1 LRTTEQTWQIEGMI
15 DDARSNDAERERER
29 MFYRRLLDLGRE
41 CEVAPLLDLALALIV
56 EFTAARIAYLELHHS
71 DVTGPGF
78 WRAHGC
84 TPEDVASIRTS
95 VSRGIIQA
103 ALATGGTVE
112 TSSAKDD
119 PRFAGRGS
127 VQRNDIDA
135 VLCAPI
141 GRPPLGVV
149 YLQGR
154 TDGDSFSSKHRAWAE
169 LFATQLGLVAERL
182 KAVWSEDARTDHTA
196 EIRQRFRCTSLIGRS
211 RALARVLTEA
221 ASMAPLDIGVLI
233 TGPTGTGKSA
243 LARTIHDNSRRA
255 GGPFVAIN
263 CGAIPA
269 NLVESELFGAER
281 GAHSTATQRSVGKV
295 AVARGGTL
303 FLDEIG
309 DLPYEAQT
317 KLLQLLQDRQYYPLG
332 SSQIVA
338 ADVRV
343 IAATNVDL
351 RDHVEKTTFRRDL
364 FYRLN
369 VVTIDMPGLAE
380 RREDIAALVAYFAR
394 EACTRHGLPA
404 LEVSRSAISIV
415 ENEAW
420 PGQVRELANVVEA
433 ATVRA
438 TTEGVATLRPHHL
451 FPMREGPASDDILE
465 YREATRRF
473 QRRYLL
479 DILTECDWSIA
490 DAVGRLGLARS
501 QLYNLIAIFE
511 LKRPKEHGQP

>member
-1 LRTTEQTWQIEGMI
+1 MGEDPRG
-15 DDARSNDAERERER
+15 DDAARERER
-29 MFYRRLLDLGRE
+29 VFYRRLLDLGRE
-41 CEVAPLLDLALALIV
+41 GEVAPLLDLALALIV
-56 EFTAARIAYLELHHS
+56 EFTAARVAYLELHRS
-71 DVTGPGF
+71 DATGAGF

-84 TPEDVASIRTS
+84 TPVEVASIRTS

-103 ALATGGTVE
+103 ALAAGETVE
-112 TSSAKDD
+112 TPSARLD

-127 VQRNDIDA
+127 VQLNDIDA

-154 TDGDSFSSKHRAWAE
+154 SDGDSFSAHHRDWAE
-169 LFATQLGLVAERL
+169 LFATQLGLIAERL
-182 KAVWSEDARTDHTA
+182 RAVWSEGERTDHTQD
-196 EIRQRFRCTSLIGRS
+196 IRQRFRCPALIGRS
-211 RALARVLTEA
+211 RGLARVLTEA
-221 ASMAPLDIGVLI
+221 AAMAPLDIGVLI
-233 TGPTGTGKSA
+233 TGASGTGKSA
-243 LARTIHDNSRRA
+243 LARAIHDNSRRA

-269 NLVESELFGAER
+269 NLVESELFGVER
-281 GAHSTATQRSVGKV
+281 GAHSTAVQRSPGKV
-295 AVARGGTL
+295 AAARGGTL
-303 FLDEIG
+303 FLDEVG

-343 IAATNVDL
+343 IAATNIDL
-351 RDHVEKTTFRRDL
+351 RERVDKTTFRRDL

-369 VVTIDMPGLAE
+369 VVAIEMPGLAE
-380 RREDIAALVAYFAR
+380 RREDIAALVAHFAR
-394 EACTRHGLPA
+394 EACARHGLPA
-404 LEVSRSAISIV
+404 LEVSRSVVGIA

-420 PGQVRELANVVEA
+420 PGEVRELANVIEA

-438 TTEGVATLRPHHL
+438 TTEGSATLRPHHV
-451 FPMREGPASDDILE
+451 FPTREAPGAADVLE

-479 DILTECDWSIA
+479 DVLTECDWNIA

-501 QLYNLIAIFE
+501 QLYNLIAILE
-511 LKRPKEHGQP
+511 LKRPKDHARP

>member
-1 LRTTEQTWQIEGMI
+1 LRTIEHTWQSGSMG
-15 DDARSNDAERERER
+15 DDLRGSDPDRERER
-29 MFYRRLLDLGRE
+29 VFFRRLLDLGRE
-41 CEVAPLLDLALALIV
+41 GEVAPLLDLALALIV

-71 DVTGPGF
+71 DVTGASF

-103 ALATGGTVE
+103 ALAAGETVE
-112 TSSAKDD
+112 TPSAKYD
-119 PRFAGRGS
+119 PRFAARGS
-127 VQRNDIDA
+127 VQLNEIDA

-149 YLQGR
+149 YLQGHS
-154 TDGDSFSSKHRAWAE
+154 DGDSFSLKHRDWAE
-169 LFATQLGLVAERL
+169 LFAAQLGLVAERL
-182 KAVWSEDARTDHTA
+182 RVLASEDERTDHTA
-196 EIRQRFRCTSLIGRS
+196 EIRQRFRCAALLGRS
-211 RALARVLTEA
+211 RAMARILTEA
-221 ASMAPLDIGVLI
+221 SCMAPLDIGVLI

-243 LARTIHDNSRRA
+243 LARAIHDNSRRA
-255 GGPFVAIN
+255 CGPFVAIN

-269 NLVESELFGAER
+269 NLVESELFGVER
-281 GAHSTATQRSVGKV
+281 GAHSTATQRSIGKV
-295 AVARGGTL
+295 GAARSGTL
-303 FLDEIG
+303 FLDEVG

-351 RDHVEKTTFRRDL
+351 HDRVEKNVFRRDL

-369 VVTIDMPGLAE
+369 VVTIEMPGLGD
-380 RREDIAALVAYFAR
+380 RREDIAALVAHFAR
-394 EACTRHGLPA
+394 EACTRHGLPS
-404 LEVSRSAISIV
+404 LEVSRGVINIA

-420 PGQVRELANVVEA
+420 PGQVRELSNAVEA
-433 ATVRA
+433 AAVRA
-438 TTEGVATLRPHHL
+438 TSEGLAILQPHHL
-451 FPMREGPASDDILE
+451 FPAREASASDDILE

-479 DILTECDWSIA
+479 DVLTECDWSIS
-490 DAVGRLGLARS
+490 DAIRRLGLARS

-511 LKRPKEHGQP
+511 LKRPK

>member
-1 LRTTEQTWQIEGMI
+1 MA
-15 DDARSNDAERERER
+15 DDSRGSDPERERER
-29 MFYRRLLDLGRE
+29 MFYRRLLDLGLGRE
-41 CEVAPLLDLALALIV
+41 GEVAPLLDLALALIV
-56 EFTAARIAYLELHHS
+56 EFTAARIAYLELHH
-71 DVTGPGF
+71 DDATGAGF

-84 TPEDVASIRTS
+84 TPDDVASIRSS

-103 ALATGGTVE
+103 TLAAGETVE
-112 TSSAKDD
+112 TPSAKDD
-119 PRFAGRGS
+119 PRFAARGS
-127 VQRNDIDA
+127 VQQNEIDA

-154 TDGDSFSSKHRAWAE
+154 SDGQSFSSKHREWAE

-182 KAVWSEDARTDHTA
+182 KALWSEHERTDHTA
-196 EIRQRFRCTSLIGRS
+196 EIRQRFRCVALIGRS

-295 AVARGGTL
+295 AAARGGTL
-303 FLDEIG
+303 FLDEVG

-351 RDHVEKTTFRRDL
+351 RDHVEKNTFRRDL

-369 VVTIDMPGLAE
+369 VVTIEMPGLAE
-380 RREDIAALVAYFAR
+380 RREDIAALIAHFTR
-394 EACTRHGLPA
+394 EACTRHGLPP
-404 LEVSRSAISIV
+404 LEVSRRAIGIA
-415 ENEAW
+415 EDEAW
-420 PGQVRELANVVEA
+420 PGQVRELSNAVEA

-438 TTEGVATLRPHHL
+438 TTEGIATLRPHHL
-451 FPMREGPASDDILE
+451 FPAREAPASDDILE

-479 DILTECDWSIA
+479 DILTECDWSIS

-501 QLYNLIAIFE
+501 QLYNLIALFE
-511 LKRPKEHGQP
+511 LKRPKDP